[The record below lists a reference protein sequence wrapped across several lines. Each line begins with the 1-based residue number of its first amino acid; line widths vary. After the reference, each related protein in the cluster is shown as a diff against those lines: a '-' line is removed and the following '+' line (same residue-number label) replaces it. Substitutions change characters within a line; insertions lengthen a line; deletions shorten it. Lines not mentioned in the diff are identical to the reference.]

1 MQGHLPETDVVVVG
15 GGAAGLMAAG
25 SAAEAGA
32 RVVLL
37 ERMDRPGRKL
47 LVSGNGRCNLT
58 HACNARAFVEA
69 CGPSGRFLHNA
80 LARFDCDAAI
90 AFFEGR
96 GLRVRR
102 EADGR
107 CFPATDRSADVLGA
121 LAGLARDGGVRIEVG
136 ARVTAIT
143 RGEGGFRIATARG
156 EFEARSVVV
165 ATGGRSYPA
174 TGSSG
179 DGYALAQAL
188 GHRIVPTRPSEV
200 PLVAGPAWVRGLAG
214 LSLPDAG
221 VRVAQGRRSA
231 RLRGAVLFTHF
242 GVSGPAVLDAS
253 RFVTHWLDAGPVTLE
268 LDLAP
273 DEAARDVDD
282 WLERAAAGGKKAL
295 RTVLRERMPERLA
308 EAVGELAGAAGGPA
322 SSLSA
327 AVRHEAARRVKALT
341 LDVTGTRGFEEAV
354 VTAGG
359 IDTRDVDPRTL
370 ESRRVPGLHF
380 AGEVLDLDGPRG
392 GYNLQIAW
400 STGRAA
406 GSHAA
411 GLR

>member
-1 MQGHLPETDVVVVG
+1 MQANLPATDVIVVG

-25 SAAEAGA
+25 SAAETGA
-32 RVVLL
+32 RVTLL

-47 LVSGNGRCNLT
+47 LVTGNGRCNLT
-58 HACNARAFVEA
+58 HACSARAFVEA
-69 CGPSGRFLHNA
+69 CGPGGRFLHNA
-80 LARFDCDAAI
+80 LARFDCAAAI
-90 AFFEGR
+90 AFFERR

-121 LAGLARDGGVRIEVG
+121 LAGLARDGGVRIEVD
-136 ARVTAIT
+136 ARVVAI
-143 RGEGGFRIATARG
+143 RPGEGGFRVSTARG
-156 EFEARSVVV
+156 EFEARSVVL

-179 DGYALAQAL
+179 DGYALAQVL
-188 GHRIVPTRPSEV
+188 GHRVVTTRPSEV
-200 PLVAGPAWVRGLAG
+200 PLVAGPGWVRALAG

-221 VRVAQGRRSA
+221 VRVTQGRKVA
-231 RLRGAVLFTHF
+231 KLRGAVLFTHF

-253 RFVTHWLDAGPVTLE
+253 RSVTHWLDQGPVNLE

-273 DEAARDVDD
+273 DDALSDVEA
-282 WLERAAAGGKKAL
+282 WLERAAAAGQKAV
-295 RTVLRERMPERLA
+295 RTLLRERMPERLS
-308 EAVGELAGAAGGPA
+308 EAVAERAGASVGAA
-322 SSLSA
+322 SSLPA
-327 AVRHEAARRVKALT
+327 AVRREVARCVKAVSLS
-341 LDVTGTRGFEEAV
+341 VTGTRGFEEAV

-411 GLR
+411 AAR